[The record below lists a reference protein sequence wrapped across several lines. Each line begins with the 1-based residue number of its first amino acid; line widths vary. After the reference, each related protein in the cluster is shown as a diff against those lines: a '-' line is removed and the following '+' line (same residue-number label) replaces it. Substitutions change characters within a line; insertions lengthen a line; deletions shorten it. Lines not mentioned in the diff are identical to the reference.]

1 MPCRQNDGLVD
12 RSDEWWGLEDWVV
25 SRNPEDCQ
33 SYRLNVY
40 RLSRDL
46 LKFLVSSTHLL
57 NRMTPELIAIHE
69 LERSAF
75 YLRSRGGEGPEHD
88 IECGM

>member
-1 MPCRQNDGLVD
+1 MSGGAKRIGWSYEILKI
-12 RSDEWWGLEDWVV
+12 V
-25 SRNPEDCQ
+25 ST
-33 SYRLNVY
+33 RLNIY

-69 LERSAF
+69 LGKVSFLSKEPG
-75 YLRSRGGEGPEHD
+75 RGGPEHD